1 MIGLIVL
8 AIIVIIV
15 ISALGYDNGVL
26 NVPKDVVKVI

>member
-1 MIGLIVL
+1 L

-26 NVPKDVVKVI
+26 NVPKDVVKVIWS